1 MIYVVDALMGAGKT
15 SAAINYM
22 NSHKDR
28 HFLYITPYL
37 SETERIRKACPD
49 LSFVLPSNQ
58 SKETGYRKS
67 SDMLNL
73 VRQQR
78 NVAMTHELYCRS
90 DASVIDAIAAGK
102 YTVIIDEIIDVF
114 EKPDYSQDDIDAA
127 VKAGFLSP
135 DKEHSTKEN
144 VFYTAGETKY
154 GGGVFNNLIRVG
166 EMRRLVKCANAT
178 GPERY
183 VCWMLHRELFEASV
197 DTYVMTYLFDGSLMD
212 AFFKLNKLSYTPM
225 SVKRTPDG
233 YQFDPQGEVPAY
245 AKSIKDLLIICDREK
260 LNRIGDAE
268 TALSKSWYRTNCY
281 LTEKKA
287 PRHPGGKR
295 YRKTDA
301 EKTGADWLRNNLNV
315 FYKYYCDE
323 PTNRRLWCAFKDY
336 IGMIRGK
343 GYYKCYI
350 PWNTRATNDYSDKTA
365 LAYLVNTY
373 INPSIKI
380 FLESAG
386 VKFDQDR
393 YALSY
398 LVQWIWRSAIR
409 NGQRVYLYLPSSRMR
424 RLLNEWMDSL
434 VSGNDA
440 ASDELVA

>member
-1 MIYVVDALMGAGKT
+1 MIYVIDAMMGAGKT

-28 HFLYITPYL
+28 HYLYITPYL
-37 SETERIRKACPD
+37 SETERIKKACPD
-49 LSFVLPSNQ
+49 LRFVLPSNQ

-67 SDMLNL
+67 ADMLNHI
-73 VRQQR
+73 RKQK
-78 NVAMTHELYCRS
+78 NIAMTHELYCRS
-90 DASVIDAIAAGK
+90 DSDVVDAIAAGK
-102 YTVIIDEIIDVF
+102 YTVIIDEVIDVF
-114 EKPDYSQDDIDAA
+114 EKPDFVAEDIDIA
-127 VKAGFLSP
+127 VKCGLLVP
-135 DKEHSTKEN
+135 DQQHSVDGN
-144 VFYTAGETKY
+144 ICYTAGNVQY
-154 GGGVFNNLIRVG
+154 RGGIFRGLMQLGR
-166 EMRRLVKCANAT
+166 MRRLVQCTQAKDDY
-178 GPERY
+178 RY
-183 VCWMLHRELFEASV
+183 VCWMLHRELFDASV
-197 DTYVMTYLFDGSLMD
+197 DTYVMTYLFNGSLMD
-212 AFFKLNKLSYTPM
+212 AFFKINKLSFVPM
-225 SVKRTPDG
+225 SVKHTDDG
-233 YQFDPQGEVPAY
+233 YQFDIHGEVPAY
-245 AKSIKDLLIICDREK
+245 AKSIKDLLVICDREK
-260 LNRIGDAE
+260 LNRIGDGE
-268 TALSKSWYRTNCY
+268 TALSKNWYSAHCY

-323 PTNRRLWCAFKDY
+323 PTNQRLWCAFKDY

-409 NGQRVYLYLPSSRMR
+409 NGQKVYLYLPSSRMR

-434 VSGNDA
+434 VSGKT
-440 ASDELVA
+440 DELAS